1 MFSNHLSHSQY
12 RISSQFVNT
21 GVVTT
26 RGLMVKHIPSSKVSN
41 NIHCTVWLILVLI
54 LGTWGDTATLFR
66 MAWSWHSWWCTTIHR
81 YMSMLYAKFYFPLST
96 DFINELRSIRKRF
109 DPLSPTVVHCS
120 AGVGRSGVVV
130 LTEMLMDRVD
140 IGEVRVGTATVSC
153 FIYSYRL
160 LISPVV

>member
-1 MFSNHLSHSQY
+1 
-12 RISSQFVNT
+12 
-21 GVVTT
+21 
-26 RGLMVKHIPSSKVSN
+26 
-41 NIHCTVWLILVLI
+41 
-54 LGTWGDTATLFR
+54 
-66 MAWSWHSWWCTTIHR
+66 
-81 YMSMLYAKFYFPLST
+81 MSMSYAKFYLPLST

-109 DPLSPTVVHCS
+109 DPSSPTVVHCS